1 MIKFQIIN
9 SPTSTESR
17 FLLPIGEKKKMRG
30 IVCYSA
36 STPSPLPSPL
46 LGEGRCLALQQI
58 IGICALFVICNLEFG
73 ILTKICFAAD
83 KKEEPIVCNGDKIE
97 YIEGNKKLIGS
108 GNINIVY
115 EDVKLTADT
124 VEVQLDAKEAYA
136 SGNVVLTQGKSVFK
150 ADNILYNFQ
159 EKTGRLIN
167 GAMAAPPWYGKC
179 DQIDKVSEKEYV
191 LGTGYISTCD
201 RVPPHYKI
209 RTKQV
214 RLYLDDR
221 IEAKNVVICAGSVP
235 IMYLPIY
242 TQKVKNKKPMVAF
255 VPGHSK
261 EWGYYNLAAFR
272 YNLSETQ
279 QGKIHLD
286 IRSKKGF
293 ASGITHNYTGLGNGI
308 FGVYYMNENDKNKPQ
323 DTQRERERYRIMLRH
338 KWQMDSKTLALAEY
352 NKLKD
357 QDFIKD
363 YFYKQEY
370 VNEIQ
375 PKTYLSL
382 LRSEEGYNA
391 SFLFQNRINSFF
403 TETEYTPQLAID
415 IKNQR
420 LFEKAPIYYKG
431 DYSVANLAKKEANSN
446 SDDDAGRLDGYNEL
460 SYVFS
465 PFGSLCFNPYVG
477 TRQTWYSKDRY
488 GSENEYRGLF
498 YSGIDASTRFYKTY
512 DLEGKFFR
520 TQIHG
525 LRHVAAP
532 VIRYSY
538 IHKPTLSTNRLADFD
553 DLDAID
559 RKNAVT
565 FALENDFLTK
575 KIINEKDEISQG
587 PYDTIDLARFIISTD
602 YNLDKN
608 PGGEFTNVIGDL
620 ELSPSNNFLLELD
633 TSFNPHSQKFDIAN
647 IDFVAKKDDATRIGI
662 GHRYQRRE
670 SSEMTLDGRYPLT
683 KKINLHAYE
692 RYQFYGNDFKE
703 QEYGIS
709 YDLHCWTMDLTLNHG
724 DSSTIWVI
732 FRLKAFPDFP
742 IQLGSTY
749 ESPKPQTEA
758 VGD

>member
-1 MIKFQIIN
+1 M
-9 SPTSTESR
+9 
-17 FLLPIGEKKKMRG
+17 
-30 IVCYSA
+30 
-36 STPSPLPSPL
+36 
-46 LGEGRCLALQQI
+46 
-58 IGICALFVICNLEFG
+58 
-73 ILTKICFAAD
+73 
-83 KKEEPIVCNGDKIE
+83 
-97 YIEGNKKLIGS
+97 
-108 GNINIVY
+108 
-115 EDVKLTADT
+115 
-124 VEVQLDAKEAYA
+124 
-136 SGNVVLTQGKSVFK
+136 
-150 ADNILYNFQ
+150 
-159 EKTGRLIN
+159 
-167 GAMAAPPWYGKC
+167 
-179 DQIDKVSEKEYV
+179 
-191 LGTGYISTCD
+191 
-201 RVPPHYKI
+201 
-209 RTKQV
+209 
-214 RLYLDDR
+214 
-221 IEAKNVVICAGSVP
+221 
-235 IMYLPIY
+235 
-242 TQKVKNKKPMVAF
+242 
-255 VPGHSK
+255 
-261 EWGYYNLAAFR
+261 
-272 YNLSETQ
+272 
-279 QGKIHLD
+279 
-286 IRSKKGF
+286 
-293 ASGITHNYTGLGNGI
+293 
-308 FGVYYMNENDKNKPQ
+308 
-323 DTQRERERYRIMLRH
+323 
-338 KWQMDSKTLALAEY
+338 
-352 NKLKD
+352 
-357 QDFIKD
+357 
-363 YFYKQEY
+363 
-370 VNEIQ
+370 
-375 PKTYLSL
+375 
-382 LRSEEGYNA
+382 
-391 SFLFQNRINSFF
+391 
-403 TETEYTPQLAID
+403 
-415 IKNQR
+415 
-420 LFEKAPIYYKG
+420 
-431 DYSVANLAKKEANSN
+431 
-446 SDDDAGRLDGYNEL
+446 
-460 SYVFS
+460 
-465 PFGSLCFNPYVG
+465 
-477 TRQTWYSKDRY
+477 
-488 GSENEYRGLF
+488 
-498 YSGIDASTRFYKTY
+498 
-512 DLEGKFFR
+512 EGKFFR

-538 IHKPTLSTNRLADFD
+538 IHKPKLSTNRLADFD